1 MSQYNPIIG
10 ANLSGL
16 VYRQK
21 DNDGKQALLNHH
33 KGSTAPDYAE
43 AGMIW
48 LDDTATPWVLKIHD
62 GADWIAM
69 GSVNATTNTFE
80 PYHGTALSSYVPY
93 ATDTGSTDAYAI
105 APVPAIT
112 AYAAGQ
118 IFLLKPANANTGAAT
133 IAVSGLS
140 AKTLKN
146 ADGSD
151 LSAGQLST
159 TGVYMMMYDGTN
171 MVLMSGGAMGSP
183 GGVGWSVITT
193 VSATSV
199 AAIEFITDIGT
210 YDEYI
215 IKAYDL
221 TFSAGGASMVMRVSD
236 DGGSTW
242 KNGASDYWWVY
253 YGAIST
259 STAYATGSQADSSMG
274 VMVNV
279 PDASG
284 ESGVVNVMFFNP
296 ANSSIKKQFSWQAT
310 YPLGNTNKVSISGG
324 GSYQGLTSAID
335 AVQFLMT
342 SGTVTG
348 EFVLM
353 GRNYA

>member
-93 ATDTGSTDAYAI
+93 ATDTGSADAYAI

-112 AYAAGQ
+112 AYATGQ

-133 IAVSGLS
+133 IAVNGLS

-151 LSAGQLST
+151 LSAGQLSS
-159 TGVYMMMYDGTN
+159 TGVYMMMYDGSD
-171 MVLMSGGAMGSP
+171 MVLMSGGAATGSA

-193 VSATSV
+193 VSATSA

-210 YDEYI
+210 YDEYVL
-215 IKAYDL
+215 KGYDING
-221 TFSAGGASMVMRVSD
+221 SAGNNLVLRVSN

-242 KNGASDYWWVY
+242 ENGASDYWWAYSGTVTNA
-253 YGAIST
+253 GTFTADDSADTAITIMPNQPNS
-259 STAYATGSQADSSMG
+259 
-274 VMVNV
+274 V
-279 PDASG
+279 P
-284 ESGVVNVMFFNP
+284 ESGIITLSFYSP
-296 ANSSIKKQFSWQAT
+296 SESSRRKYFSWQAA
-310 YPLGNTNKVSISGG
+310 YDLGNSNKAEITGG
-324 GSYQGLTSAID
+324 GGYQAAGGAIN
-335 AVQFLMT
+335 ALQLLMT